1 MFLSLFCSE
10 SMMVSVQ
17 AFATEMGNRWAVWW
31 VCQLEHWQFYLDC
44 FNVNTIFSDFNTL
57 GLSLFFLLVYT
68 NLSNSCYYLFPPQP
82 EDNRDFYIYPQ
93 DILHSF
99 QEVMVRN
106 FPSATILF
114 VSPLQG
120 SRVSV
125 LYHKKMC
132 ISKQSPWAIF
142 ILTIKVKSHA

>member
-1 MFLSLFCSE
+1 MSLSAGTLAILLELLQCKYDFLRLQYSGSE
-10 SMMVSVQ
+10 S
-17 AFATEMGNRWAVWW
+17 
-31 VCQLEHWQFYLDC
+31 
-44 FNVNTIFSDFNTL
+44 
-57 GLSLFFLLVYT
+57 FFLLVYT